1 MYATNDRVAEELS
14 NYCTDLREQLRD
26 SKSTIT
32 WLSEQKVLTDQSLRE
47 KVALLE
53 SSWARVNELED
64 QLKDLLKAN
73 ATMEDEIAHLTAISS
88 GDEG

>member
-1 MYATNDRVAEELS
+1 MHTTDKILEVLADYCQELRTTVAEQHKSLVWA
-14 NYCTDLREQLRD
+14 YKQTD
-26 SKSTIT
+26 
-32 WLSEQKVLTDQSLRE
+32 E

-64 QLKDLLKAN
+64 ELKEWKSAN
-73 ATMEDEIAHLTAISS
+73 ATMESEISHLTAISS